1 MKLGIGINIDL
12 LKLDKSRLREWVNEN
27 TGEKKLF
34 LDLTT
39 FINTSEED
47 KFGKHGFIA
56 QELSKEERD
65 AGAAKTPILGNCKVF
80 YTDGG
85 QAQKSAQ
92 LSQAPQA
99 PSNAGFDV
107 DDDLPF

>member
-12 LKLDKSRLREWVNEN
+12 LKIDKSRLREWVNEN

-85 QAQKSAQ
+85 QAQQSAQ
-92 LSQAPQA
+92 LSQA

>member
-1 MKLGIGINIDL
+1 MKLGIGINIDV
-12 LKLDKSRLREWVNEN
+12 LKMDKSRLREWINPN
-27 TGEKKLF
+27 TQERKLF

-39 FINTSEED
+39 FIDTAVED
-47 KFGKHGFIA
+47 KYGKHGFIA

-65 AGAAKTPILGNCKVF
+65 AGAEKTPILGNCKVF

-85 QAQKSAQ
+85 QAQQSAQ
-92 LSQAPQA
+92 PSQAPA
-99 PSNAGFDV
+99 NAGFSTADI

>member
-1 MKLGIGINIDL
+1 MKLGIGINIDV
-12 LKLDKSRLREWVNEN
+12 LKMDKSRLREWINPN
-27 TGEKKLF
+27 TQERKLF

-39 FINTSEED
+39 FIDTAVED
-47 KFGKHGFIA
+47 KYGKHGFIA

-85 QAQKSAQ
+85 QAQQSAQ

>member
-1 MKLGIGINIDL
+1 MKLGIGINIDV
-12 LKLDKSRLREWVNEN
+12 LKIDKSRLREWVNEN

-39 FINTSEED
+39 FIDSAVED
-47 KFGKHGFIA
+47 KYGKHGFIA

-65 AGAAKTPILGNCKVF
+65 AGAEKTPILGNCKVF

-85 QAQKSAQ
+85 QAQQSAQ
-92 LSQAPQA
+92 FSQAPQA

>member
-39 FINTSEED
+39 FIDSAVED
-47 KFGKHGFIA
+47 KYGKHGFIA

-85 QAQKSAQ
+85 QAQQSAQ

>member
-1 MKLGIGINIDL
+1 MKLGIGINIDV
-12 LKLDKSRLREWVNEN
+12 LKMDKSRLREWINPN
-27 TGEKKLF
+27 TQERKLF

-39 FINTSEED
+39 FIDTAVED
-47 KFGKHGFIA
+47 KYGKHGFIA

-65 AGAAKTPILGNCKVF
+65 AGAEKTPILGNCKVF

-85 QAQKSAQ
+85 QAQAQ
-92 LSQAPQA
+92 QPAQAPQA